1 MEKIKRAR
9 DIEVDVLLEDFVKV
23 LQDIRKERRI
33 EKPMHKIRLEKGKI
47 LAKSKAKRNGD

>member
-33 EKPMHKIRLEKGKI
+33 EKPMLKIRLEKGKT

>member
-1 MEKIKRAR
+1 MEKIKSAR
-9 DIEVDVLLEDFVKV
+9 DIEADVLLEDFVKV

-33 EKPMHKIRLEKGKI
+33 EKPMHNIRLEKGKT